1 MKRFCYALLV
11 AGLCLSVQKGMAQ
24 DNDLN
29 IFGYFQSSFT
39 HSLPAEDS
47 TLGKTNNTFAVQQ
60 LNLFLS
66 KNISDDFSAF
76 VNVELVNSFS
86 SERNW
91 GGLNLE
97 EAWMKYYNSDAFSI
111 KAGLLIPRFNNLNEI
126 KNRTPILPYAQRPL
140 VYEAS
145 IADLISL
152 EDFVPQRAY
161 LQVYGNMSVAD
172 GAMFDYAAYVGNSN
186 RAYIASAN
194 GAGYTRGADS
204 TLFKMVG
211 GRVGMKIGDLKF
223 GVSSTYDREK
233 QMTAPL
239 VIGNIPRIRIGGD
252 LSYSIAGFSFEGEI
266 IAVRY
271 TLTDVQQGKIDA
283 LQNNPQTAVFGTSL
297 DKNFYYGNLSYN
309 ITPQLYVYAGYGYME
324 SMINAFWKNGFTS
337 ITGGAGYRVNEAIVL
352 KAQYANYKLGDTP
365 LFKYNQNSF
374 YAAASVFF

>member
-1 MKRFCYALLV
+1 MKRFCYALLA
-11 AGLCLSVQKGMAQ
+11 AGLCLSIQKSMAQ
-24 DNDLN
+24 DDLN
-29 IFGYFQSSFT
+29 IFGYFQSSFS
-39 HSLPAEDS
+39 HSAPASDS

-126 KNRTPILPYAQRPL
+126 KNRTPILPYALRPL
-140 VYEAS
+140 VYES
-145 IADLISL
+145 SLTDLISL

-161 LQVYGNMSVAD
+161 LQVYGNVSIAD
-172 GAMFDYAAYVGNSN
+172 GAMFDYAAYVGNSSKP
-186 RAYIASAN
+186 YINSN
-194 GAGYTRGADS
+194 TGSGFVRGADS
-204 TLFKMVG
+204 TTFKMVG

-223 GVSSTYDREK
+223 GVSSTYDRERPEIPV
-233 QMTAPL
+233 AL
-239 VIGNIPRIRIGGD
+239 GDVPRIRIGGD

-271 TLTDVQQGKIDA
+271 SITDAQQQQIDA
-283 LQNNPQTAVFGTSL
+283 LQNIPQTSVFGTSL

-309 ITPQLYVYAGYGYME
+309 ITSQLYVYAGYGYME
-324 SMINAFWKNGFTS
+324 SLSNPFWKSGLTS
-337 ITGGAGYRVNEAIVL
+337 ITGGAGYRLNDAIVL
-352 KAQYANYKLGDTP
+352 KAQYANYKLGDNQ
-365 LFKYNQNSF
+365 LYKYNQNSI